1 MKKLFTLALAF
12 AALASCS
19 KVESL
24 QTAADRIAFGDAFV
38 EVKTRDAVDPST
50 TTATIDAFDVW
61 AFMNEP
67 AGTVFAGERVTK
79 SESGE
84 WTYNSL
90 QYWVPSRSY
99 YFYAVSPV
107 GDANIS
113 VNVDEINKTGIG
125 EISFTNADGSC
136 DLLYAAKNV
145 NTDAVISDNPE
156 KVKLQFAHLLS
167 KLKFTFVN
175 EFTNTNA
182 HLAVKNVVI
191 TDAPGAGTIALN
203 VAAPAWQN
211 TVDKYTTLAFGNV
224 NAGNPFDITIS
235 KEADAERLTIPAD
248 NTRRYTIE
256 FDLEL
261 YYGSELAFTSHKVG
275 MLEDQAFVIGKQY
288 NIVVRIGAENF
299 SDEALKPI
307 EFDVIVDEWVD
318 GEFNGTIDKENGTTE
333 PEQPETPAEPV
344 ALATPEVKAEVAE
357 NIVTLSWNAVEGAA
371 NYSVQVDDDVAETVT
386 ATSYTFIGDY
396 EVEYTF
402 TVIALP
408 ADAEANTASEAAV
421 VKATTEAKPVVVPT
435 TMTVA
440 DFLALKDTANQYEL
454 TGKITRVANEVYG
467 NFDLTDETGTI
478 YVYGL
483 LTPEGEKQKQ
493 WAAAGLRLGDTITLK
508 GAYNEYNGSAQ
519 IKDATYI
526 SHVTAPFVSAASATI
541 EADVTA
547 ATLEVEA
554 NVAWSVACDAAWV
567 TSFTQSGQ
575 NNGTIEVV
583 LEANETEEARVAT
596 FTFTADGVE
605 TVTAQ
610 ITQKAKPAAGEIA
623 GGNDDFTNLSTNTSY
638 VTTTTKGGWK
648 GVNCAILQG
657 GSSDSS
663 PTFKMIG
670 TSSATKAFCMNGK
683 TSAVGTITSPTL
695 TTGCGTLKFNYGLPF
710 SDTKIKFRVDIKQG
724 GAVVKTFT
732 VDVASATK
740 LQAYAHEEV
749 INIAGEFQIVFTNL
763 SPSNST
769 SNKDRTAIW
778 NVEWTGCN

>member
-275 MLEDQAFVIGKQY
+275 MLEDQAFAIGKQY

-357 NIVTLSWNAVEGAA
+357 NIVTLSWNDVEGAA
-371 NYSVQVDDDVAETVT
+371 NYSVQVDDDVAETIT
-386 ATSYTFIGDY
+386 ATSYTFTGDY

-421 VKATTEAKPVVVPT
+421 VKATTEAKPVVVLPT
-435 TMTVA
+435 TLTVA
-440 DFLALKDTANQYEL
+440 EFLALKDTANQFEL

-483 LTPEGEKQKQ
+483 LTPSGEQQKQ
-493 WAAAGLRLGDTITLK
+493 WAAAGLRLGDTITVK
-508 GAYNEYNGSAQ
+508 GAYTEYNGSAQ
-519 IKDATYI
+519 IKNATYI
-526 SHVTAPFVSAASATI
+526 SHVAAPFVSAEPITVAAT
-541 EADVTA
+541 DTA
-547 ATLEVEA
+547 ASIAVKA
-554 NVAWSVACDAAWV
+554 NVAWTVTCDAAWV
-567 TSFTQSGQ
+567 TSYTQAGE
-575 NNGTIEVV
+575 NNGTLEVV
-583 LEANETEEARVAT
+583 FEANTAAENRAAT
-596 FTFTADGVE
+596 FTFTAEGVE
-605 TVTAQ
+605 ASVVL
-610 ITQKAKPAAGEIA
+610 TQSGAGA
-623 GGNDDFTNLSTNTSY
+623 TD
-638 VTTTTKGGWK
+638 TKGTYTSEAFMTGGTSVGGK
-648 GVNCAILQG
+648 YYAEKVNIG
-657 GSSDSS
+657 G
-663 PTFKMIG
+663 TQYNCVKLG
-670 TSSATKAFCMNGK
+670 TSSVVGDYTTKAVGESGDLTLSFYAVGWSGK
-683 TSAVGTITSPTL
+683 TSKLNVYLDGVKVGETLTLVANSGAANNSPYTITPSDDKDYYSISL
-695 TTGCGTLKFNYGLPF
+695 TGVTDA
-710 SDTKIKFRVDIKQG
+710 SQIKFETVS
-724 GAVVKTFT
+724 GAT
-732 VDVASATK
+732 
-740 LQAYAHEEV
+740 
-749 INIAGEFQIVFTNL
+749 
-763 SPSNST
+763 
-769 SNKDRTAIW
+769 RAIIFG
-778 NVEWTGCN
+778 VQLY